1 MSDYTR
7 TKQYSVTAYP
17 VHANGASG
25 LLKRCEPLLT
35 PAQLKSRHLKGILEL
50 AKRFGITW
58 TDEELKDQINVA
70 TNQAEVELGASVV
83 AEQCRDKL
91 PFDYN
96 LYKAYIHLRSEQ
108 GPIMSIEDLSIVSSN
123 GQGIFRIPPEWIET
137 SNFHQRQINVIP
149 LLAAY
154 GVNSIEGA
162 IGNAGIAFL
171 TVLGDV
177 NWVPAYWE
185 ILYTAGISKT
195 AGEVPV
201 IVNRLIGI
209 MTTMELLSMIAAINV
224 NTSVSL
230 SQDGIGQS
238 SSNPGPMVFQKRM
251 EELTKE
257 KDTVLR
263 QLRRVFSS
271 KIFLGVI

>member
-7 TKQYSVTAYP
+7 TKQYGVTAYP

-25 LLKRCEPLLT
+25 ILKRCEPLLT
-35 PAQLKSRHLKGILEL
+35 AAQLKSRHLKGILEL

-58 TDEELKDQINVA
+58 TDEELKDQINIA
-70 TNQAEVELGASVV
+70 TNQVEVELGVPVV
-83 AEQCRDKL
+83 AEQFRDKL

-96 LYKAYIHLRSEQ
+96 LYKSYIHLRSEQ
-108 GPIMSIEDLSIVSSN
+108 GPILSIEDLSIVSSN
-123 GQGIFRIPPEWIET
+123 GQNIFRIPAEWVET

-154 GVNSIEGA
+154 GVNSLEGA
-162 IGNAGIAFL
+162 VGNAGIAFL

-177 NWVPAYWE
+177 NWVPSYWE
-185 ILYTAGISKT
+185 ILYTAGMSRT
-195 AGEVPV
+195 AGEVPI

-209 MTTMELLSMIAAINV
+209 MTSMELLSMIAAINV

-251 EELTKE
+251 EELEKE
-257 KDTVLR
+257 KQTVLR
-263 QLRRVFSS
+263 QLRRVFSA
-271 KIFLGVI
+271 KYFLGVI